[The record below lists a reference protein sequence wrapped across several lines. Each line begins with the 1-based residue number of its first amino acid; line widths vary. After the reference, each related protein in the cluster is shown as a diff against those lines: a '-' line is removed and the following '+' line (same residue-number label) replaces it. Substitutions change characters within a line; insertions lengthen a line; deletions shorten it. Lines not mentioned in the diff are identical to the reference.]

1 MMTDEPKYWPFPIAL
16 PPEQLTDQHRK
27 EIRFLET
34 AFAAGFR
41 PRMYLV
47 GGGEYQ
53 ASSEDGRAGWLI
65 SRGGLRDRP
74 RARWEVRL
82 DDHSGQVAAYWV
94 DDFDT
99 AGAGVLQWLEGNDV
113 TDIVD
118 SARPRIVR
126 GPLVV
131 TNQPDP
137 R

>member
-1 MMTDEPKYWPFPIAL
+1 
-16 PPEQLTDQHRK
+16 
-27 EIRFLET
+27 
-34 AFAAGFR
+34 
-41 PRMYLV
+41 
-47 GGGEYQ
+47 
-53 ASSEDGRAGWLI
+53 
-65 SRGGLRDRP
+65 
-74 RARWEVRL
+74 VRL

-113 TDIVD
+113 TDIVG